1 MEVKVTAQK
10 DNPLLKRKEIQFHV
24 EHDEVGSTPPRLD
37 IRRAVAAALKADVEL
52 VFIKKFE
59 TKAGMHTAMGLANVY
74 ASAAQ
79 ARLIEPQYII
89 KRNIPP
95 EKPKEEAKE

>member
-1 MEVKVTAQK
+1 MEVKIISQK
-10 DNPLLKRKEIQFHV
+10 ENPLLRRKEIQFHV
-24 EHDEVGSTPPRLD
+24 EHDEVGSTPTRLE
-37 IRRAVAAALKADVEL
+37 IRKAVAAELKANIDK

-59 TKAGMHTAMGLANVY
+59 TKTGMHTAAGV
-74 ASAAQ
+74 ASLYESTEQ
-79 ARLIEPQYII
+79 AKLIEPQYIL

>member
-1 MEVKVTAQK
+1 MEAKVIIQK

-24 EHDEVGSTPPRLD
+24 EHDKTGSTPSRQE
-37 IRRAVAAALKADVEL
+37 IRKAVAAALKANIDL

-59 TKAGMHTAMGLANVY
+59 TKTGMHTAVGSANLY
-74 ASAAQ
+74 DSTEQ
-79 ARLIEPQYII
+79 AKLIEPQYII

-95 EKPKEEAKE
+95 EKPKEETKD